1 MEIER
6 ELKFKLEPEC
16 VTELLQSHDKTL
28 IDEGWPLMNEQ
39 RKWFLEMESTPSKDA
54 MWIVKMTTNDLEY
67 YMNLVGKTAE
77 GFESIDFNFEKK
89 FHFGLNV
96 IK

>member
-1 MEIER
+1 
-6 ELKFKLEPEC
+6 
-16 VTELLQSHDKTL
+16 
-28 IDEGWPLMNEQ
+28 
-39 RKWFLEMESTPSKDA
+39 MESTPSKDA